1 MAREKAEKIERD
13 LHAKRLSIHFMLIKR
28 AALKDFENE
37 RNMVKV
43 LFCKEC
49 FGPR

>member
-1 MAREKAEKIERD
+1 MVREKVEKIERD
-13 LHAKRLSIHFMLIKR
+13 LYVIRLSIYFMLIKR
-28 AALKDFENE
+28 VVLKDFENE

-49 FGPR
+49 FGFR